1 MIKYRYFLDFEKEE
15 QWLNRMARQGYEFT
29 GKNMFSGYSFR
40 RSQPKETCIRI
51 TVPSKG
57 PKIFRTIA
65 SSLKT
70 AAGGLLPGAKIRTP
84 SISPGLGTVLRTRSF
99 QTRRPKPGG
108 ISVSLTC
115 G

>member
-51 TVPSKG
+51 DYHLQKARRFS
-57 PKIFRTIA
+57 
-65 SSLKT
+65 
-70 AAGGLLPGAKIRTP
+70 GL
-84 SISPGLGTVLRTRSF
+84 SPAL
-99 QTRRPKPGG
+99 
-108 ISVSLTC
+108 
-115 G
+115 